1 MEKMIGK
8 KIDGRY
14 QVQELVGIGGM
25 ANVYKAVD
33 LLENRYV
40 AVKALREEYIGNE
53 EFMRRF
59 RNESK
64 AVALLSHP
72 NIVRVYDVSL
82 SDRQPCIVMEYI
94 DGITLKDYIQQQG
107 RIRWKEAVH
116 FTVQTL
122 RALQHAH
129 DNGIVHRD
137 IKPQNIMLL
146 SDGTIKITDFGIARF
161 ARATSHTITDKAIG
175 SVHYISPEQAQ
186 GAETD
191 AKTDIYSVGVILY
204 EMLTGK
210 VPFEADSPVSVAI
223 KQIESQAVA
232 PSALNPDI
240 PAGLEEITLRAMQ
253 KDPTARYQSAA
264 EMLRDID
271 RFKRDPS
278 ISFAYKYMTA
288 EDEHA
293 AYTQA
298 AAPSRTGRAA
308 QGAAGQSRRPAR
320 QQSQG
325 RAAHQ
330 PASHAAASAVAYRK
344 GTPILPVLAG
354 ITLAFVIATIVFV
367 VTMFNIH
374 NPFADVEEVDLP
386 QLVGLE
392 YNSIIKDK
400 NITDNFEIVLEVTE
414 PKEGYANGIIFE
426 QSPSSV
432 PSLKKGSTIKVK
444 VSSGAQMITLPPLAG
459 QEATSVFAKL
469 KSYDLEYEEVTIDH
483 DTIQEGYVVRT
494 DPDKN
499 TQVPTGTVVTV
510 YVSRGTDKEM
520 LEVPN
525 VGHDQEEDAV
535 ELIEEAGFK
544 AVVTYQQSDRYDEG
558 EVIRQSPEGGNLL
571 EEGGEVQLVVSSGD
585 REGSNSLDVLVK
597 LPTNITDEVEMVA
610 ELDGDIVKETTLVPA
625 DRRVWRVSFEGDGWC
640 DASIYL
646 DGVLLAEYELDFD
659 DNTVDQTEDNLDE
672 FEDW

>member
-1 MEKMIGK
+1 MDRMIGK

-186 GAETD
+186 GGETD
-191 AKTDIYSVGVILY
+191 AKTDIYSMGVILY

-210 VPFEADSPVSVAI
+210 VPFEADSPVAVAI
-223 KQIESQAVA
+223 KQIESTVTP
-232 PSALNPDI
+232 PSRLNPDI
-240 PAGLEEITLRAMQ
+240 PAGLEEITLHAMQ
-253 KDPTARYQSAA
+253 KDPSGRYQSAA

-288 EDEHA
+288 EDDKA
-293 AYTQA
+293 AYTQMGQRPPRRTTTQ
-298 AAPSRTGRAA
+298 AAPRRKAA
-308 QGAAGQSRRPAR
+308 PA
-320 QQSQG
+320 QQS
-325 RAAHQ
+325 AA
-330 PASHAAASAVAYRK
+330 PAVVHRR

-354 ITLAFVIATIVFV
+354 ITLAFIIGTIVFV
-367 VTMFNIH
+367 STMFNVH
-374 NPFADVEEVDLP
+374 NPFAAVEEIDLP
-386 QLVGLE
+386 QLVGME
-392 YNSIIKDK
+392 YKQVMRNHD
-400 NITDNFEIVLEVTE
+400 ITDNFKIELVSSE
-414 PKEGYANGIIFE
+414 PKEGFASGIIFE

-444 VSSGAQMITLPPLAG
+444 VSTGAQMITLPPLAG

-469 KSYDLEYEEVTIDH
+469 KSYGLKYTEVTVDS

-499 TQVPTGTVVTV
+499 MQVPTGSTVTV

-520 LEVPN
+520 IEVPN
-525 VGHDQEEDAV
+525 VGHDRESDAI
-535 ELIEEAGFK
+535 EMLEEAGFK
-544 AVVTYQQSDRYDEG
+544 VVITRQQSDRYDTG
-558 EVIRQSPEGGNLL
+558 DVIRQTPEGGTLL
-571 EEGGEVQLVVSSGD
+571 EEGGEVQLVISNGD
-585 REGSNSLDVLVK
+585 REATGTLSILVK
-597 LPTNITDEVEMVA
+597 LPTNIKDEVVMA
-610 ELDGDIVKETTLVPA
+610 AKLDGDLVSEASLVPSS
-625 DRRVWRVSFEGDGWC
+625 RRVWRLSLEGEGLC
-640 DASIYL
+640 KLRITL
-646 DGVLLAEYELDFD
+646 DGYRLYEYELDFD
-659 DNTVDQTEDNLDE
+659 DNSVELTKDFLDE
-672 FEDW
+672 FENW

>member
-1 MEKMIGK
+1 MDKMIGK

-14 QVQELVGIGGM
+14 QVQELIGIGGM
-25 ANVYKAVD
+25 ANVYKAAD
-33 LLENRYV
+33 LVENRYV

-94 DGITLKDYIQQQG
+94 NGITLKDYIQQQG

-146 SDGTIKITDFGIARF
+146 NDGTIKITDFGIARF

-191 AKTDIYSVGVILY
+191 AKTDLYSVGVILY

-210 VPFEADSPVSVAI
+210 VPFEAESPVAVAI
-223 KQIESQAVA
+223 KQIESTVTP
-232 PSALNPDI
+232 PSSLNPDI
-240 PAGLEEITLRAMQ
+240 PLGLEDITLRAMQ
-253 KDPTARYQSAA
+253 KDPSARYQSAA

-288 EDEHA
+288 EDEKA
-293 AYTQA
+293 AYTQVGKRPA
-298 AAPSRTGRAA
+298 GRTADRK
-308 QGAAGQSRRPAR
+308 PAR
-320 QQSQG
+320 QQTTRQQAA
-325 RAAHQ
+325 RAPKQQ
-330 PASHAAASAVAYRK
+330 PAAPAAAAVAHRS

-354 ITLAFVIATIVFV
+354 ITLAFVVGTVIFIAV
-367 VTMFNIH
+367 MFNMH
-374 NPFADVEEVDLP
+374 NPFAQVEELDLP
-386 QLVGLE
+386 ALVGME
-392 YNSIIKDK
+392 YKQVMRNKD
-400 NITDNFEIVLEVTE
+400 ITDNFEIELVSTE

-432 PSLKKGSTIKVK
+432 PTLKQGSTIKVK

-469 KSYDLEYEEVTIDH
+469 KSYGLKYEEVTVDS

-494 DPDKN
+494 EPDKN
-499 TQVPTGTVVTV
+499 TQIPTGSTVTI

-520 LEVPN
+520 LEVPD
-525 VGHDQEEDAV
+525 VGHIDEEDAV
-535 ELIEEAGFK
+535 AMIEEAGFK
-544 AVVTYQQSDRYDEG
+544 AVITHQQSDRYDRG

-571 EEGGEVQLVVSSGD
+571 EEDGEVELVVSSGERD
-585 REGSNSLDVLVK
+585 SNNVEVMIK
-597 LPTNITDEVEMVA
+597 LPTNITEEVSLTA
-610 ELDGDIVKETTLVPA
+610 ELDGRRVKHTTLIPSE
-625 DRRVWRVSFEGDGWC
+625 RRVWRVALQGEGWC
-640 DASIYL
+640 RLDIYLEDELLYEYEVDFDYEDASMIEDYTN
-646 DGVLLAEYELDFD
+646 DFK
-659 DNTVDQTEDNLDE
+659 N
-672 FEDW
+672 W

>member
-1 MEKMIGK
+1 MDRLIGK

-14 QVQELVGIGGM
+14 QVEELVGIGGM
-25 ANVYKAVD
+25 ANVYKARD
-33 LLENRYV
+33 LVENRMV

-64 AVALLSHP
+64 AVDLLSHP

-94 DGITLKDYIQQQG
+94 NGITLKDYIQQQG
-107 RIRWKEAVH
+107 KLRWKEAVH

-129 DNGIVHRD
+129 DHGIVHRD
-137 IKPQNIMLL
+137 VKPQNIMLL

-161 ARATSHTITDKAIG
+161 ARAQSHTLTNKAIG

-191 AKTDIYSVGVILY
+191 AKTDLYSVGVILY
-204 EMLTGK
+204 EMLTGR
-210 VPFEADSPVSVAI
+210 VPFEAESPVAVAI
-223 KQIESQAVA
+223 KQIESTVTP
-232 PSALNPDI
+232 PSALNPEI

-253 KDPTARYQSAA
+253 KDPAARYQSAA

-271 RFKRDPS
+271 LFKRDPS

-288 EDEHA
+288 EDEQP
-293 AYTQA
+293 AYTQTARRASQQAAPQRRTASRGQSAAPA
-298 AAPSRTGRAA
+298 AA
-308 QGAAGQSRRPAR
+308 
-320 QQSQG
+320 
-325 RAAHQ
+325 AH
-330 PASHAAASAVAYRK
+330 RK

-354 ITLAFVIATIVFV
+354 ITLAFVLGTVIFV
-367 VTMFNIH
+367 THMFNLH
-374 NPFADVEEVDLP
+374 NPFATVEEIDLP
-386 QLVGLE
+386 QLVGME
-392 YNSIIKDK
+392 YKAVLKDK
-400 NITDNFEIVLEVTE
+400 SITENFEIELEVTE

-459 QEATSVFAKL
+459 QEATTVFAKL
-469 KSYDLEYEEVTIDH
+469 KSYDLKYTEVSVDH

-499 TQVPTGTVVTV
+499 TQVPTGSTVTV

-520 LEVPN
+520 IEVPD
-525 VGHDQEEDAV
+525 VGHADREDAV
-535 ELIEEAGFK
+535 AMLEDAGFK
-544 AVVTYQQSDRYDEG
+544 VLITEQQSDRYDEG
-558 EVIRQSPEGGNLL
+558 EVIRQNPEGGNLL
-571 EEGGEVQLVVSSGD
+571 EEGAEVELVISSGE
-585 REGSNSLDVLVK
+585 REGERSLDVIVK
-597 LPTNITDEVEMVA
+597 LPTNITDEVTMTA
-610 ELDGDIVKETTLVPA
+610 ELDGRLVKETSLIPS
-625 DRRVWRVSFEGDGWC
+625 DRRVWRVSFRGEGWGY
-640 DASIYL
+640 ASIYL
-646 DGVLLAEYELDFD
+646 DGILYAEYDLDFED
-659 DNTVDQTEDNLDE
+659 DYVEQVEDYSDD

>member
-1 MEKMIGK
+1 MDKLIGK

-94 DGITLKDYIQQQG
+94 GGITLKDYIQQQG

-240 PAGLEEITLRAMQ
+240 PTGLEEITLRAMQ

-271 RFKRDPS
+271 KFKRDPS

-298 AAPSRTGRAA
+298 AGANRTGRTA
-308 QGAAGQSRRPAR
+308 QGAGQARRSTR
-320 QQSQG
+320 
-325 RAAHQ
+325 Q
-330 PASHAAASAVAYRK
+330 PAQQAAASAVVRRK

-367 VTMFNIH
+367 VSMFNIH
-374 NPFADVEEVDLP
+374 NPFAEVEEVDLP

-400 NITDNFEIVLEVTE
+400 TITQNFEIVLEATE
-414 PKEGYANGIIFE
+414 PREGYASGIIFE

-469 KSYDLEYEEVTIDH
+469 KSYGLKYEEVTIDH

-571 EEGGEVQLVVSSGD
+571 EEGGEVQLVVSSGE
-585 REGSNSLDVLVK
+585 REGSNNLDVLVK
-597 LPTNITDEVEMVA
+597 LPTNITDKVEMVA
-610 ELDGDIVKETTLVPA
+610 ELDGDVVKETSLIPA

-640 DASIYL
+640 SACIYL
-646 DGVLLAEYELDFD
+646 DGVLLAEYDLDFD
-659 DNTVDQTEDNLDE
+659 DKTVDLIEDYLDE

>member
-1 MEKMIGK
+1 MDKMIGK

-14 QVQELVGIGGM
+14 QIQELVGIGGM

-94 DGITLKDYIQQQG
+94 NGITLKDYIQQQG
-107 RIRWKEAVH
+107 RVRWKEAVH

-146 SDGTIKITDFGIARF
+146 ADGTIKITDFGIARF

-204 EMLTGK
+204 EMLTGR
-210 VPFEADSPVSVAI
+210 VPFEADSPVAVAI
-223 KQIESQAVA
+223 KQIESTVVP
-232 PSALNPDI
+232 PSQLNPEI

-253 KDPTARYQSAA
+253 KDPAARYQSAA

-271 RFKRDPS
+271 QFKRDPS
-278 ISFAYKYMTA
+278 IVFAYKYMTA
-288 EDEHA
+288 EDEQA
-293 AYTQA
+293 SYSQA
-298 AAPSRTGRAA
+298 AARTRT
-308 QGAAGQSRRPAR
+308 QSRAGRKSAPR
-320 QQSQG
+320 QQTNSRQ
-325 RAAHQ
+325 RQ
-330 PASHAAASAVAYRK
+330 SAAAVSR
-344 GTPILPVLAG
+344 GTPILPVLGG
-354 ITLAFVIATIVFV
+354 ITLAFVVATVIFV
-367 VTMFNIH
+367 AVMFHLH
-374 NPFADVEEVDLP
+374 NPFAAVEEIDLP

-392 YNSIIKDK
+392 YEQIIRDRD
-400 NITDNFEIVLEVTE
+400 ITDNFKIELESTE

-459 QEATSVFAKL
+459 QEATTVFAKL
-469 KSYDLEYEEVTIDH
+469 KSYDLKYTEVTVDS

-499 TQVPTGTVVTV
+499 TQVPTGTTITV
-510 YVSRGTDKEM
+510 YVSRGTDKQM
-520 LEVPN
+520 IEVPS
-525 VGHDQEEDAV
+525 VGHEDEEEAV
-535 ELIEEAGFK
+535 KMIEAAGFK
-544 AVVTYQQSDRYDEG
+544 AIITRQQSDRYDEG
-558 EVIRQSPEGGNLL
+558 QVIRQTPEGGSLL
-571 EEGGEVQLVVSSGD
+571 EEGGEVELVISSGD
-585 REGSNSLDVLVK
+585 REGNRSLDILVK
-597 LPTNITDEVEMVA
+597 LPSNITDEVTMTA
-610 ELDGDIVKETTLVPA
+610 ELDGDIVKETSLIPS
-625 DRRVWRVSFEGDGWC
+625 DRRVWRVSFQGEGWC

-646 DGVLLAEYELDFD
+646 DGVLLAEYELNFD
-659 DNTVDQTEDNLDE
+659 DDYVGQTEDYSDE

>member
-1 MEKMIGK
+1 MDKMIGK

-14 QVQELVGIGGM
+14 QIQELIGIGGM

-94 DGITLKDYIQQQG
+94 GGITLKDYIQQQK

-146 SDGTIKITDFGIARF
+146 NDGTIKITDFGIARF

-210 VPFEADSPVSVAI
+210 VPFEAESPVAVAI
-223 KQIESQAVA
+223 KQIESTVTP
-232 PSALNPDI
+232 PSSLNPDI
-240 PAGLEEITLRAMQ
+240 PLGLEDITLRAMQ
-253 KDPTARYQSAA
+253 KDPSSRYQSAA

-288 EDEHA
+288 EDEKA
-293 AYTQA
+293 AYTQVGK
-298 AAPSRTGRAA
+298 RTATRTADRKPA
-308 QGAAGQSRRPAR
+308 QRQSSHSAKR
-320 QQSQG
+320 Q
-325 RAAHQ
+325 
-330 PASHAAASAVAYRK
+330 PAAASAAAAPAHRS

-354 ITLAFVIATIVFV
+354 ITLAFVIGTVAFV
-367 VTMFNIH
+367 AIMFNTH
-374 NPFADVEEVDLP
+374 NPFSRVEELDLP
-386 QLVGLE
+386 ALVGME
-392 YNSIIKDK
+392 YKQIMRDK
-400 NITDNFEIVLEVTE
+400 NITQNFEIELVSTE

-432 PSLKKGSTIKVK
+432 PTLKKGSTIKVK

-469 KSYDLEYEEVTIDH
+469 KSYGLKYTEVTVDS

-494 DPDKN
+494 EPDKN
-499 TQVPTGTVVTV
+499 TQVPTGSTVTV

-520 LEVPN
+520 LEVPD
-525 VGHDQEEDAV
+525 VGHEMEEDAV
-535 ELIEEAGFK
+535 AMIEEAGFK
-544 AVVTYQQSDRYDEG
+544 AVINYQQSDRYDEG

-571 EEGGEVQLVVSSGD
+571 EEEGEVELVVSSGERD
-585 REGSNSLDVLVK
+585 NKSVDLMLK
-597 LPTNITDEVEMVA
+597 LPTNITDGVTMSI
-610 ELDGDIVKETTLVPA
+610 ELDGDTVKRTNLIPA
-625 DRRVWRVSFEGDGWC
+625 DRRVWRVSLQGEGWC
-640 DASIYL
+640 RADVYL
-646 DGVLLAEYELDFD
+646 DGELLYEYEIDFD
-659 DNTVDQTEDNLDE
+659 YDDATKIEDYSDD

>member
-1 MEKMIGK
+1 MDKMIGK

-14 QVQELVGIGGM
+14 QIQELIGIGGM

-40 AVKALREEYIGNE
+40 AVKSLREEYIGNQ

-94 DGITLKDYIQQQG
+94 NGITLKDYIQQQG

-146 SDGTIKITDFGIARF
+146 NDGTIKITDFGIARF

-191 AKTDIYSVGVILY
+191 AKTDVYSVGVILY

-210 VPFEADSPVSVAI
+210 VPFEADSPVAVAI
-223 KQIESQAVA
+223 KQIESTVTP
-232 PSALNPDI
+232 PSSLNPDI
-240 PAGLEEITLRAMQ
+240 PAGLEDITLRALQ
-253 KDPTARYQSAA
+253 KDPASRYQSAA

-288 EDEHA
+288 EDEKA
-293 AYTQA
+293 AYTQVGQRGTA
-298 AAPSRTGRAA
+298 RSAPRTADHK
-308 QGAAGQSRRPAR
+308 PVR
-320 QQSQG
+320 QQSS
-325 RAAHQ
+325 RAPKQ
-330 PASHAAASAVAYRK
+330 PVADTAAAAVARRS

-354 ITLAFVIATIVFV
+354 ITLAFVIGTVVFV
-367 VTMFNIH
+367 LLMFNAH
-374 NPFADVEEVDLP
+374 NPFALVEELDLP
-386 QLVGLE
+386 NLVGME
-392 YNSIIKDK
+392 YEQIMRDKD
-400 NITDNFEIVLEVTE
+400 ITRNFEIELVSTE
-414 PKEGYANGIIFE
+414 PREGFANGIIFE

-432 PSLKKGSTIKVK
+432 PTLKKGSTIKVK
-444 VSSGAQMITLPPLAG
+444 VSSGAQMITLPALSG

-469 KSYDLEYEEVTIDH
+469 KSYGLKYTEVTVDS

-494 DPDKN
+494 DPEKN
-499 TQVPTGTVVTV
+499 TQVPTGSTVTV
-510 YVSRGTDKEM
+510 YVSRGTDKAM
-520 LEVPN
+520 LEVPD
-525 VGHDQEEDAV
+525 VGHDWEEDAV
-535 ELIEEAGFK
+535 AAIEEAGFK
-544 AVVTYQQSDRYDEG
+544 AIITRQQSDRYDEG

-571 EEGGEVQLVVSSGD
+571 EEGGEVQLVVSSGE
-585 REGSNSLDVLVK
+585 RENKSLNIMVK
-597 LPTNITDEVEMVA
+597 LPTHITDEVEVTA
-610 ELDGDIVKETTLVPA
+610 EMDGELVREVSLIPSE
-625 DRRVWRVSFEGDGWC
+625 RRVWRTSFQGEGWC
-640 DASIYL
+640 EVSIYL
-646 DGVLLAEYELDFD
+646 DGMLLYEYELDFD
-659 DNTVDQTEDNLDE
+659 SDDVDMIEDYSDD

>member
-1 MEKMIGK
+1 MDRLIGK

-14 QVQELVGIGGM
+14 QVEELVGIGGM
-25 ANVYKAVD
+25 ANVYKARD
-33 LLENRYV
+33 LVENRMV
-40 AVKALREEYIGNE
+40 AVKALREEYVGNE

-64 AVALLSHP
+64 AVDLLSHP

-94 DGITLKDYIQQQG
+94 NGITLKDYIQQQG
-107 RIRWKEAVH
+107 KLRWKEAVH

-137 IKPQNIMLL
+137 VKPQNIMLL

-161 ARATSHTITDKAIG
+161 ARAQSHTLTNKAIG

-191 AKTDIYSVGVILY
+191 AKTDLYSVGVILY
-204 EMLTGK
+204 EMLTGR
-210 VPFEADSPVSVAI
+210 VPFEAESPVAVAI
-223 KQIESQAVA
+223 KQIESTVT
-232 PSALNPDI
+232 PPCTLNPEI

-253 KDPTARYQSAA
+253 KDPAARYQSAA

-271 RFKRDPS
+271 LFKRDPS

-288 EDEHA
+288 EDEKP
-293 AYTQA
+293 AYSQTPRRSTAPQSAGRRQQA
-298 AAPSRTGRAA
+298 AAVV
-308 QGAAGQSRRPAR
+308 
-320 QQSQG
+320 
-325 RAAHQ
+325 H
-330 PASHAAASAVAYRK
+330 RK

-354 ITLAFVIATIVFV
+354 ITLAFIIGTVIFV
-367 VTMFNIH
+367 THMFNLH
-374 NPFADVEEVDLP
+374 NPFATVEEIDLP

-392 YNSIIKDK
+392 YKAVLKDK
-400 NITDNFEIVLEVTE
+400 EITKNFEIELELTE

-444 VSSGAQMITLPPLAG
+444 VSSGAQMITLPSLAG
-459 QEATSVFAKL
+459 QEATTVFAKL
-469 KSYDLEYEEVTIDH
+469 KSYGLKYTEVSVDH

-499 TQVPTGTVVTV
+499 SQVPTGSTVTV

-520 LEVPN
+520 LEVPD
-525 VGHDQEEDAV
+525 VGHVDQEEAV
-535 ELIEEAGFK
+535 SMLEAAGFK
-544 AVVTYQQSDRYDEG
+544 VLLSEQQSDRYEEG
-558 EVIRQSPEGGNLL
+558 EVIRQNPEGGNLL
-571 EEGGEVQLVVSSGD
+571 EEGGEVELVISSGE
-585 REGSNSLDVLVK
+585 REGDRSLDVIVK
-597 LPTNITDEVEMVA
+597 LPTHITDEVTMTA
-610 ELDGDIVKETTLVPA
+610 ELDGRQVKETTLIPS
-625 DRRVWRVSFEGDGWC
+625 DRRVWRVSFRGEGWC
-640 DASIYL
+640 FASIYL
-646 DGVLLAEYELDFD
+646 DGELYAEYDLDFED
-659 DNTVDQTEDNLDE
+659 DYVEMIEDYSDD